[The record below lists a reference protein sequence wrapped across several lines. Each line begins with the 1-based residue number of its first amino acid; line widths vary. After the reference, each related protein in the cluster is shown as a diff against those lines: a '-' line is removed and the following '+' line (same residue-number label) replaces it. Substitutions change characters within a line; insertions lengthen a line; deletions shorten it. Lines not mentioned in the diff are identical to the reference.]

1 MAEEVKAS
9 RRIQTSLLNAA
20 EHKALVWLAAR
31 QPAWVT
37 SNSLTLIGILGSVII
52 AAGYILSNQ
61 NINWLW
67 LASLGFLV
75 NWYGDSLDGNL
86 ARFRG
91 TQRPI
96 YGYYLDHTVDAIN
109 EILMF
114 MSIGIS
120 SLLNIWIAV
129 AGLILYLLLT
139 LNVSMN
145 AHLKKEFKLTYAKLG
160 PTELR
165 LILIIVNTLFIFIRP
180 LREYSREIRLFGMD
194 FSIGIFDYIGV
205 VIVAMLALIYVVTI
219 LKDLN
224 EYAKMDPPKPWKG

>member
-1 MAEEVKAS
+1 MAEIKTS
-9 RRIQTSLLNAA
+9 NRIQTSILNAA

-31 QPAWVT
+31 QPRWVT
-37 SNSLTLIGILGSVII
+37 SNILTLVGVLGSVMI
-52 AAGYILSNQ
+52 AAGYILSIL

-67 LASLGFLV
+67 LATFGFVV

-96 YGYYLDHTVDAIN
+96 YGYYLDHTVDALN
-109 EILMF
+109 EVLMF

-120 SLLNIWIAV
+120 NLLNIWLAV

-145 AHLKKEFKLTYAKLG
+145 AHLKKEFKLTYAKMG

-165 LILIIVNTLFIFIRP
+165 LILIIINTLFIFVKP
-180 LREYSREIRLFGMD
+180 LREYSTDITLFGHD
-194 FSIGIFDYIGV
+194 LTVGIFDYAGA
-205 VIVAMLALIYVVTI
+205 VIVVLLAVIYIVSI
-219 LKDLN
+219 LKDLDD
-224 EYAKMDPPKPWKG
+224 YAHIDPPKPRKG